1 MFASEQIVRDGNNSY
16 KVKHGDD
23 SGLHVEFYT
32 RSVKQ
37 DYESELQG
45 RYIGKDV
52 SFIKI
57 LFPGD
62 KTKAVDRPATKEDEE
77 RFSKHWDAFSK
88 QQEQVQVGTPIE
100 EWALVSKS
108 EALSLKSINIHTVDQ
123 LAAAPDVA
131 LNWLGARD
139 LRTKAQAFLEQA
151 KDGSAIT
158 KLMAENA
165 TLKSDVEMMKTQ
177 ILELTNKSTKSKKD

>member
-1 MFASEQIVRDGNNSY
+1 M
-16 KVKHGDD
+16 
-23 SGLHVEFYT
+23 
-32 RSVKQ
+32 
-37 DYESELQG
+37 
-45 RYIGKDV
+45 
-52 SFIKI
+52 
-57 LFPGD
+57 
-62 KTKAVDRPATKEDEE
+62 
-77 RFSKHWDAFSK
+77 
-88 QQEQVQVGTPIE
+88 QVGTPIE